1 MAKGNRDSSEEED
14 TFQSDQLEEVTE
26 DDGSID
32 LDVWIAL
39 NSFIVGR
46 LWE

>member
-1 MAKGNRDSSEEED
+1 MAKENRDSSEEED
-14 TFQSDQLEEVTE
+14 SFQSDQLEEVTE

-32 LDVWIAL
+32 LDVWNAL
-39 NSFIVGR
+39 DFFIVGR

>member
-1 MAKGNRDSSEEED
+1 MAKENRDSSEEED

-32 LDVWIAL
+32 MDVWIAF

>member
-1 MAKGNRDSSEEED
+1 MAKENRDSSEEED
-14 TFQSDQLEEVTE
+14 SFQSDQLEEVTE

-32 LDVWIAL
+32 LDVWIVL

>member
-1 MAKGNRDSSEEED
+1 MAKENRDSSEEEN

-32 LDVWIAL
+32 LDVWNAL